1 MAEQKSFTSILRV
14 VNDYDYDYY
23 EDDDNNG
30 GEILY
35 LYHLLG
41 IRFEKIIKTYR
52 DETDGCDDDVLGF
65 CM

>member
-1 MAEQKSFTSILRV
+1 MAEEKSFTSILRV
-14 VNDYDYDYY
+14 VNDYD
-23 EDDDNNG
+23 DDNNNG
-30 GEILY
+30 CEVLY
-35 LYHLLG
+35 LYLLG